1 MNKTRNVFLLII
13 GLIVIAGIAVLF
25 YKNYPSP
32 TVEKKEIVIN
42 EAIHTLLY
50 LPLYH
55 AEEGGFFKKHGLTVK
70 IVTGGTA
77 TNSTAA
83 MMSGEADF
91 SQADP
96 MYVPIANQNNAQT
109 KVVAQVVSKIAVWGL
124 TKDLN
129 VNEISVNTIKG
140 KTISTQVAPMTAYTY
155 AVKAVKDLGLDPEK
169 DVKILQNKPGTEIT
183 PMLLGQ
189 ADYSFTLEPAASTAI
204 SQGAKIVMSYPQ
216 LTGEQIFTGL
226 MAKEDFIKNNKQTV
240 ISVLKAYQES
250 INELYSDREKAY
262 TTAKKY
268 FPQLE
273 EKVLKMAVDR
283 LFDEG
288 VISKSILV
296 SNESWDKAIKVRVE
310 AGDLKQYSSRDQNLA
325 LDLINEVINS
335 K

>member
-1 MNKTRNVFLLII
+1 MNKNRKSLFVLLGFIVVAAMVFSSFI
-13 GLIVIAGIAVLF
+13 LF
-25 YKNYPSP
+25 RQNPP
-32 TVEKKEIVIN
+32 EKKEIVIN
-42 EAIHTLLY
+42 EAVHTLLY

-77 TNSTAA
+77 TNSTAS
-83 MMSGEADF
+83 MMSGESDF

-96 MYVPIANQNNAQT
+96 MYVPIANQNNAKT

-124 TKDLN
+124 TKDAN
-129 VNEISVNTIKG
+129 VSEINANNIKA

-155 AVKAVKDLGLDPEK
+155 AVKTVKDLGLDPEK

-183 PMLLGQ
+183 PLLIGQ
-189 ADYSFTLEPAASTAI
+189 ADFAFTLEPGASTAV

-216 LTGEQIFTGL
+216 LAGEQIFTGL
-226 MAKEDFIKNNKQTV
+226 MAKEEFIEQNKQTV
-240 ISVLKAYQES
+240 LSVQKAYQES
-250 INELYSDREKAY
+250 MTDLYSDREKAY
-262 TTAKKY
+262 TTARKY

-273 EKVLKMAVDR
+273 ENVLKMAVDR
-283 LFDEG
+283 LFDEA

-296 SNESWDKAIKVRVE
+296 SNESWDKAIKVRVD
-310 AGDLKQYSSRDQNLA
+310 AGDLKQYSSRDDNFA
-325 LDLINEVINS
+325 IGLINEALSS

>member
-1 MNKTRNVFLLII
+1 MNNKRNLLI
-13 GLIVIAGIAVLF
+13 GLIALIVISGIIF
-25 YKNYPSP
+25 IIYKNYSSP
-32 TVEKKEIVIN
+32 ASEKKELVIN
-42 EAIHTLLY
+42 EAIRSLLY

-55 AEEGGFFKKHGLTVK
+55 AEEGGFFKKYGLTVK

-96 MYVPIANQNNAQT
+96 MYVPIANQNNART

-124 TKDLN
+124 TKDAS
-129 VNEISVNTIKG
+129 VNEISVNSIKG
-140 KTISTQVAPMTAYTY
+140 KTITTQVAPMTAYTY
-155 AVKAVKDLGLDPEK
+155 AVKAVKDLGLDAEK

-189 ADYSFTLEPAASTAI
+189 ADYAFTLEPAASTAI

-216 LTGEQIFTGL
+216 LAGEQIFTGL
-226 MAKEDFIKNNKQTV
+226 MAKEEFINANRQTV

-250 INELYSDREKAY
+250 MNELYSDRAKAY
-262 TTAKKY
+262 NTARKY

-273 EKVLKMAVDR
+273 ENVLKMAVDR

-310 AGDLKQYSSRDQNLA
+310 AGDLKQTSSRDANFA
-325 LDLINEVINS
+325 IDLVNEAINS